1 MVNFEFYLGDEYF
14 DRLCVLKKKMGKDD
28 LTFNEF
34 AKELLQKEIYRL
46 QPHRPTEEELE
57 EC

>member
-14 DRLCVLKKKMGKDD
+14 DRLCVLKKKMGKED

-57 EC
+57 KC

>member
-34 AKELLQKEIYRL
+34 AKELLKKEIYRL
-46 QPHRPTEEELE
+46 QPNRPTEEELE
-57 EC
+57 NC

>member
-1 MVNFEFYLGDEYF
+1 MVKFEFNLGDEYF
-14 DRLCVLKKKMGKDD
+14 DRMCVLKKKMGKDD

-34 AKELLQKEIYRL
+34 AKELLQKEVYRL
-46 QPHRPTEEELE
+46 QPNRPTEEELE

>member
-1 MVNFEFYLGDEYF
+1 MVKFEFYLSDEYF
-14 DRLCVLKKKMGKDD
+14 DRMVVAKKKLGKDE

-34 AKELLQKEIYRL
+34 AKELLQNEIYRL
-46 QPHRPTEEELE
+46 QPTRPPEEELE

>member
-1 MVNFEFYLGDEYF
+1 MVKFEFYLSDEYF
-14 DRLCVLKKKMGKDD
+14 DRMVVAKKKLGKDE

-34 AKELLQKEIYRL
+34 AKELLQNEIYKL
-46 QPHRPTEEELE
+46 QPTRPTEEELE

>member
-1 MVNFEFYLGDEYF
+1 MVKFEFYLSDGDF
-14 DRLCVLKKKMGKDD
+14 DRMIVLKKKMEKDE
-28 LTFNEF
+28 LTYNEF
-34 AKELLQKEIYRL
+34 AKEILSNELYRL